1 MNMEKKVYDFLIIGY
16 GPAGISAALYALR
29 SGRSVQIVGYDGG
42 ALAKAHLIENY
53 YGLATPISGK
63 ELLEIG
69 KSQARQLGAE
79 ISEDEIT
86 DLFFDGSLF
95 IASSKENQYSGRVC
109 VLATG
114 AARKKQSLAG
124 LAALEGKGVSYCA
137 VCDAF
142 FYRGKNVA
150 VLGSG
155 EYALHEASELKQV
168 AASVTILTNNQ
179 ELSFENTQNFLI
191 EKKKIESIIGVEKFE
206 GIRFADK
213 TESQFDGLFVAL
225 GNASA
230 TDLARKAGAAFEQGK
245 LVLDSNYQ
253 TSVPGLYAA
262 GDCTGGTLQI
272 AVAVAEGAEAALA
285 ANKFLRENLK

>member
-29 SGRSVQIVGYDGG
+29 SGHSVQIVGYDGG

-53 YGLATPISGK
+53 YGLATPVSGK

-79 ISEDEIT
+79 ISEDQIT
-86 DLFFDGSLF
+86 DLFFDGTLF
-95 IASSKENQYSGRVC
+95 VASSKEKQYSGRVC
-109 VLATG
+109 ILATG
-114 AARKKQSLAG
+114 AARKKQPFVG
-124 LAALEGKGVSYCA
+124 LSKLEGHGVSYCA

-142 FYRGKNVA
+142 FYRKKNVA

-168 AASVTILTNNQ
+168 AASVTILTNGN
-179 ELSFENTQNFLI
+179 ELEFENTEGFII
-191 EKKKIESIIGVEKFE
+191 ENRKIESLLGNEKFE
-206 GIRFADK
+206 GIRFADN
-213 TESQFDGLFVAL
+213 TENLYDGLFVAI
-225 GNASA
+225 GSASA
-230 TDLARKAGAAFEQGK
+230 TDLARKAGTAFENAK
-245 LVLDSNYQ
+245 LVLDENFQS
-253 TSVPGLYAA
+253 SIPGLFAA

-272 AVAVAEGAEAALA
+272 AVAVAEGAKAALA

>member
-29 SGRSVQIVGYDGG
+29 SGHSVQIVGYDGG

-53 YGLATPISGK
+53 YGLATPVSGK

-79 ISEDEIT
+79 ISEDQIT
-86 DLFFDGSLF
+86 DLFFDGNLF
-95 IASSKENQYSGRVC
+95 VASSKEKQYSGRVC
-109 VLATG
+109 ILATG
-114 AARKKQSLAG
+114 AARKKQPFAG
-124 LAALEGKGVSYCA
+124 LSKLEGHGVSYCA

-142 FYRGKNVA
+142 FYRQKNVA

-168 AASVTILTNNQ
+168 ASSVTILTNGN
-179 ELSFENTQNFLI
+179 ELEFENTDGFII
-191 EKKKIESIIGVEKFE
+191 ENRKIESLLGNEKFE
-206 GIRFADK
+206 GIRFDDN
-213 TESQFDGLFVAL
+213 TENLYDGLFVAI
-225 GNASA
+225 GSASA
-230 TDLARKAGAAFEQGK
+230 TDLARKAGTAFENGK
-245 LVLDSNYQ
+245 LVLDENFQS
-253 TSVPGLYAA
+253 SIPGLFAA

>member
-29 SGRSVQIVGYDGG
+29 SGHSVQIVGYDGG

-53 YGLATPISGK
+53 YGLATPVSGK

-79 ISEDEIT
+79 ISEDQIT
-86 DLFFDGSLF
+86 DLFFDGTLF
-95 IASSKENQYSGRVC
+95 VASSKEKQYSGSVC
-109 VLATG
+109 ILATG
-114 AARKKQSLAG
+114 AARKKQPFVG
-124 LAALEGKGVSYCA
+124 LSKLEGHGVSYCA

-142 FYRGKNVA
+142 FYRKKNVA

-168 AASVTILTNNQ
+168 AASVTILTNGN
-179 ELSFENTQNFLI
+179 ELEFENTEGFII
-191 EKKKIESIIGVEKFE
+191 ENRKIESLLGNEKFE
-206 GIRFADK
+206 GIRFADN
-213 TESQFDGLFVAL
+213 TENLYDGLFVAI
-225 GNASA
+225 GSASA
-230 TDLARKAGAAFEQGK
+230 TDLARKAGTAFENAK
-245 LVLDSNYQ
+245 LVLDENFQS
-253 TSVPGLYAA
+253 SIPGLFAA

-272 AVAVAEGAEAALA
+272 AVAVAEGAKAALA